1 MERAVDNFRQSWE
14 QNGIGWQTDVMPS
27 KIEGCV
33 NVKVYYGSSTYDTA
47 QMSRLIDLVVQE
59 CKDAGIET
67 LPPDK
72 LAALLDGWSA

>member
-1 MERAVDNFRQSWE
+1 
-14 QNGIGWQTDVMPS
+14 
-27 KIEGCV
+27 
-33 NVKVYYGSSTYDTA
+33 
-47 QMSRLIDLVVQE
+47 MSRLIDLVVQE